1 MRQRSTAQLV
11 ATYDAVA
18 SSTDHPTAHQ
28 VLERVRGKVPRVS
41 LGTVYRNL
49 EKLRQQ
55 GRIRMVRLAGG
66 GAHYDAVLEQHD
78 HFMCER
84 CGTVRDLEATA
95 KGRSIT
101 GLQRR
106 GYLVR
111 WQTTAV
117 YGLCRDCTS
126 AGPESRGVAE

>member
-1 MRQRSTAQLV
+1 MRQRSTAQLL
-11 ATYDAVA
+11 ATYEAVA
-18 SSTDHPTAHQ
+18 CSSDHPTADE
-28 VLERVRGKVPRVS
+28 VLERVRSKVPRVS

-49 EKLRQQ
+49 EKLRLQ

-66 GAHYDAVLEQHD
+66 GAHYDAVLEHHD

-84 CGTVRDLEATA
+84 CGAVRDLEATA
-95 KGRSIT
+95 KGRSMT
-101 GLQRR
+101 GLQRQ

-117 YGLCRDCTS
+117 YGLCQECNS
-126 AGPESRGVAE
+126 AGPESRGVGE